1 MDRPQKISWLGLGN
15 MGSPMAGH
23 LVQAGFSLTVYDL
36 NRQAQDAFAA
46 RFPCAQAQS
55 PSQAAQGC
63 QVLITMLPNGELVRR
78 AVLGENSGEGLCG
91 SMPPGSVLVDM
102 SSSSPVG
109 TQQLGRELAS
119 RGIEML
125 DAPVSGGVSRAVE
138 GALSILVGGNKE
150 AVDYCRPVLEAMG
163 SSIFE
168 TGPLGSAHA
177 MKSLNNMLSA
187 TGLLAAAEVLLV
199 GKRFGLEPEVM
210 VDVFNASTGQNNST
224 KNKFKQ
230 FVLSRSFA
238 SGFSLELMVKDLG
251 LAMELAR
258 ETKTPAVLSA
268 ASREMWAAALAALGD
283 SPDHTEVVRWLE
295 QTVRTELTF

>member
-1 MDRPQKISWLGLGN
+1 MERPQKISWLGLGN

-23 LVQAGFSLTVYDL
+23 LARAGFSLTVYDV
-36 NRQAQDAFAA
+36 NRKAQGDFAG
-46 RFPCAQAQS
+46 RFPCIPVQTL
-55 PSQAAQGC
+55 SQAAQGC

-78 AVLGENSGEGLCG
+78 AVLGENNGEGLCE
-91 SMPPGSVLVDM
+91 SMPPGSLLVDM

-109 TQQLGRELAS
+109 TQRLGRELAS

-125 DAPVSGGVSRAVE
+125 DAPVSGGVSRAEE
-138 GALSILVGGNKE
+138 GSLSILVGGRKD

-163 SSIFE
+163 TSIFE

-210 VDVFNASTGQNNST
+210 VDIFNASTGQNNST
-224 KNKFKQ
+224 KNKYKQ

-251 LAMELAR
+251 LAMEVAQA
-258 ETKTPAVLSA
+258 TKTPVVLSA
-268 ASREMWAAALAALGD
+268 ACREMWAAALAALGGN
-283 SPDHTEVVRWLE
+283 PDHTEVVRWLE
-295 QTVRTELTF
+295 QTVHTELTS

>member
-1 MDRPQKISWLGLGN
+1 
-15 MGSPMAGH
+15 
-23 LVQAGFSLTVYDL
+23 
-36 NRQAQDAFAA
+36 
-46 RFPCAQAQS
+46 
-55 PSQAAQGC
+55 
-63 QVLITMLPNGELVRR
+63 
-78 AVLGENSGEGLCG
+78 
-91 SMPPGSVLVDM
+91 MPPGSLLVDM

-138 GALSILVGGNKE
+138 GSLSILVGGRKD

-163 SSIFE
+163 ASIFE

-210 VDVFNASTGQNNST
+210 VDIFNASTGQNNST
-224 KNKFKQ
+224 KNKYKQ

-251 LAMELAR
+251 LAMELAQ
-258 ETKTPAVLSA
+258 ETKTPVVLSA
-268 ASREMWAAALAALGD
+268 ACREMWAAALAALGGN
-283 SPDHTEVVRWLE
+283 PDHTEVVRWLE
-295 QTVRTELTF
+295 QKVHTELTS

>member
-1 MDRPQKISWLGLGN
+1 MQRPKKISWLGLGN

-23 LVQAGFSLTVYDL
+23 LAQAGFSLTVYDV
-36 NRQAQDAFAA
+36 NRKAQDDFAA
-46 RFPCAQAQS
+46 RYPCVAAQS
-55 PSQAAQGC
+55 LSQAAQGC
-63 QVLITMLPNGELVRR
+63 QVLITMLPNGDLVRR
-78 AVLGENSGEGLCG
+78 AVLGENGGESLCE

-109 TQQLGRELAS
+109 TQQLGRDLAS

-138 GALSILVGGNKE
+138 GTLSILVGGRKE

-163 SSIFE
+163 ASIFE

-199 GKRFGLEPEVM
+199 GKRFGLAPEVM

-230 FVLSRSFA
+230 FVFSRSFA

-258 ETKTPAVLSA
+258 ETKTPVVLSA
-268 ASREMWAAALAALGD
+268 ASREMWTAALAALGD
-283 SPDHTEVVRWLE
+283 NPDHTEVVRWME
-295 QTVRTELTF
+295 QAVHTELAS